1 MSDSQSTELHAA
13 YRTLN
18 EPTRLLGLSIG
29 GWATLVTAGAT
40 GYGWLLVSPLPWRAN
55 VSLAAIVLG
64 LPAALML
71 LREQSTITPARLL
84 VGVVRWRARPSLL
97 VAPTPERPVRRGGL
111 RLDRAS
117 ATSDVDQPAPDE
129 ELLWPDVEPPPGGTR

>member
-1 MSDSQSTELHAA
+1 MTESQSSELRAA

-18 EPTRLLGLSIG
+18 EPTRLLGLSIA
-29 GWATLVTAGAT
+29 GWATLLTAGAL

-64 LPAALML
+64 LPAALLL

-84 VGVVRWRARPSLL
+84 VGVVRWRARASLL
-97 VAPTPERPVRRGGL
+97 VAPTLERPVRRGGL
-111 RLDRAS
+111 RLDRAGAAGDADTPVS
-117 ATSDVDQPAPDE
+117 SE
-129 ELLWPDVEPPPGGTR
+129 ELLWPDVEPASGGTR